1 MRQKCSRNYNCYFHF
16 QWICSI
22 MVIIITVIIIP
33 NKTFSMTT
41 HHNQKPNN
49 FYDDINNDDNDADD
63 STLINN
69 NNNNYQRYLSE
80 QSLNPYQ
87 HELFKYPNS
96 ITYKR
101 GPGPLATSFRNSP
114 SFSFNGDMR
123 SISNLRHMMSG
134 ANPLTAFG

>member
-1 MRQKCSRNYNCYFHF
+1 MGQKFPRNCHHF
-16 QWICSI
+16 KWICSI
-22 MVIIITVIIIP
+22 MIIMITVIIIP
-33 NKTFSMTT
+33 NKIFSMTI
-41 HHNQKPNN
+41 HDNPKPDS

-69 NNNNYQRYLSE
+69 SYQRYLSQ

-87 HELFKYPNS
+87 HELYKYPNS

-101 GPGPLATSFRNSP
+101 GPAPSFRNSP

-134 ANPLTAFG
+134 ANPLAAFG

>member
-1 MRQKCSRNYNCYFHF
+1 MRQESLRNSNRYFHF

-22 MVIIITVIIIP
+22 MIIIITVIIIP
-33 NKTFSMTT
+33 NKTFSMTIQ
-41 HHNQKPNN
+41 HSQKPND
-49 FYDDINNDDNDADD
+49 FYGVINNDDNDADD
-63 STLINN
+63 STLSA
-69 NNNNYQRYLSE
+69 NNNYQRYLSE
-80 QSLNPYQ
+80 QSFNPYQ
-87 HELFKYPNS
+87 HELIKYPNS

-101 GPGPLATSFRNSP
+101 GPAPLATSFRNSP